1 VRLLVAAFGAALA
14 EGALRETER
23 AFEADRRRR
32 QKTASRRKTTTP
44 SGLPEKP
51 RDLAATR
58 RTSDEDDV
66 RPAEDIDM
74 SDSREGDPKEG
85 DPRESDLVYFDPG
98 DGGPPRRRTPGGV
111 FIRVLRSRAP
121 EKEFKAALRRSA
133 EIDKAL
139 RKQMEAR
146 DSRDGT
152 TTTQVEEARF
162 GGTRKRKEEA
172 RRFGGTKKRK
182 EEARFGGTK
191 KRKEEARFKEEARR
205 FGGTEK
211 RKEARGG
218 GRGGRGEGSGEPPR
232 KSNTAYADDV

>member
-1 VRLLVAAFGAALA
+1 MTPRKVTPGKVTWCTSTPGTAVA
-14 EGALRETER
+14 
-23 AFEADRRRR
+23 
-32 QKTASRRKTTTP
+32 
-44 SGLPEKP
+44 
-51 RDLAATR
+51 
-58 RTSDEDDV
+58 
-66 RPAEDIDM
+66 
-74 SDSREGDPKEG
+74 
-85 DPRESDLVYFDPG
+85 
-98 DGGPPRRRTPGGV
+98 PRRRTPGGV

-162 GGTRKRKEEA
+162 GGTKKRKEEA
-172 RRFGGTKKRK
+172 RFK
-182 EEARFGGTK
+182 EEASRFGGTK

-205 FGGTEK
+205 FGGTK
-211 RKEARGG
+211 KGRRPEAGVEG
-218 GRGGRGEGSGEPPR
+218 ARGEGSGEPPR